1 MIKKIGITQRVHTIR
16 EYQEHRDELDQSWS
30 KFLNEIGILQI
41 ILPNNKDIIT
51 NRIINNYDLDGVI
64 LTGGEIKNKASNNNS
79 GQINR
84 DEFENNLISYCIEKK
99 IPILGI
105 CRGMQML
112 NLFFG
117 GELINLKNHSGKSH
131 NIKNLSDSK
140 DLPKRVNS
148 FHDFGINKE
157 KLPKNLKIIAT
168 DDNGAIEA
176 FEDQDKKIFGIMWH
190 PERNEKFDPI
200 DVKIIKEI
208 FNL

>member
-1 MIKKIGITQRVHTIR
+1 MIKKIGITQRVHTIY

-30 KFLNEIGILQI
+30 RLLNEMGTLQI

-51 NRIINNYDLDGVI
+51 NGIIDNYNLDGVI
-64 LTGGEIKNKASNNNS
+64 LTGGEIKNNASKINS

-84 DEFENNLISYCIEKK
+84 DEFENNLISYCIEEK
-99 IPILGI
+99 IPILGV

-131 NIKNLSDSK
+131 DIKNLSSSK

-148 FHDFGINKE
+148 FHDLGINRE
-157 KLPKNLKIIAT
+157 KLPKNFKIIAT
-168 DDNGAIEA
+168 DDNGIIEA
-176 FEDQDKKIFGIMWH
+176 FEDKDKKIFGIMWH
-190 PERNEKFDPI
+190 PERNEKFDTI
-200 DVKIIKEI
+200 DFKIIREI
-208 FNL
+208 INL